1 MSSLL
6 VANDVNQLQVLPGE
20 QQAVEVV
27 QVDVSALVILQSFQQ
42 SGNNRPLL
50 LNSGHMKR
58 KSFIYFQLILHVAGL
73 GLPLVTVKSFFDSA
87 EVSHLW
93 SRFHV
98 LKTILLSWLL

>member
-1 MSSLL
+1 M
-6 VANDVNQLQVLPGE
+6 ANDVNQLQVLPGE

-58 KSFIYFQLILHVAGL
+58 KSFIFFQLILHVAGL
-73 GLPLVTVKSFFDSA
+73 GLPLLTVKCFLTRLKCPTCGPDS
-87 EVSHLW
+87 
-93 SRFHV
+93 
-98 LKTILLSWLL
+98 TC